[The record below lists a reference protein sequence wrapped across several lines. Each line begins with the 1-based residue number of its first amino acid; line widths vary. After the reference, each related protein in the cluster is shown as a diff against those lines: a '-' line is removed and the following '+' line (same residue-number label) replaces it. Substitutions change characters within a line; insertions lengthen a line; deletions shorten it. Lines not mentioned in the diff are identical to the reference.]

1 MGMAEL
7 VEAGGGLRGSFQ
19 GAVARDYGISRRGV
33 ITLVQRYLAD
43 GTDVEIL
50 NIVDDHSRLCIASVC
65 RPDQRRSPQQSTSTR
80 PLPSMPRHHRRLRQA
95 HPAPRQPTPP
105 HRHRPMSPPSTSPGP
120 RQRPPRPQHHHQRRT
135 TPRLSNS
142 IPAGTTNPNPKWERC
157 PKTPVHGVPRQCSGV
172 TEGT

>member
-33 ITLVQRYLAD
+33 VTLVQRCLAD

-65 RPDQRRSPQQSTSTR
+65 RPDQRRSPQQSTSTT
-80 PLPSMPRHHRRLRQA
+80 PTTEYATTPS
-95 HPAPRQPTPP
+95 TPP
-105 HRHRPMSPPSTSPGP
+105 ASSPCATAADSTTSA
-120 RQRPPRPQHHHQRRT
+120 
-135 TPRLSNS
+135 
-142 IPAGTTNPNPKWERC
+142 PADVIAIN
-157 PKTPVHGVPRQCSGV
+157 QS
-172 TEGT
+172 